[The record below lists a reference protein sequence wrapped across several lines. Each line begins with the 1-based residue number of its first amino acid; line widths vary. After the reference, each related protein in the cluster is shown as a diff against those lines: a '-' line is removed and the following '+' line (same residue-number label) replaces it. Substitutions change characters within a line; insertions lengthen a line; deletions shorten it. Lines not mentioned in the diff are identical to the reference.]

1 MEGKVNI
8 AVFCS
13 GAGTNFQAIIDAQKQ
28 GLLEKG
34 QVVLM
39 VCDNPHAQSIERAK
53 KENVPSFLVSG
64 KLYENKT
71 ALELAIIKKLEEYR
85 IELLVLAGY
94 MRLLSLNFIKKYKNR
109 ILNIHPALLPSFPG
123 TKAVEDALNY
133 GVKTTGV
140 TVHFVDQ
147 GMDTG
152 PIILQESVPVYEND
166 TIQTLSE
173 RIHKTEHRIYPKVIK
188 LFCAGRLK
196 IEDRKVST
204 LPTS

>member
-1 MEGKVNI
+1 MNI

-85 IELLVLAGY
+85 IELVVLAGY

-173 RIHKTEHRIYPKVIK
+173 RIHKTEHWIYPKVIK

-196 IEDRKVST
+196 IEDRKVSIV
-204 LPTS
+204 